1 MNGGSSSYGYK
12 MKSWVENRGLPVHTK
27 KVNRCSFRV
36 VYIEEFWE
44 WAERY
49 RSFIDFSKMEP
60 LALGEEP
67 DWVAEQRKKDF
78 EAYAIQRKDPWGE
91 DEDSRLKMLLSKHR
105 YSWAEISEMMHR
117 SHGAIARRCRDLGI
131 KDRPVSMELTGKRG
145 TWTSEDFEILADG
158 IRHGDSYA
166 AIGKAVGRSEKCVRS
181 KVYNDYLTENADKVR
196 EMLGDGA
203 WGHGAPEMDVRH
215 GFYISRTR
223 HQVRRDLSA
232 LATVLRKRMNDL
244 GYDPYWQRFMRTV
257 RRHLLRAQGKPLLC
271 GLPHREEEAGPAAL
285 VPRERHEPKIINC
298 PSRGAKLGVR
308 KERFMAEIKYIPVSK
323 LWRHPD
329 NPRKDLGDV
338 TELAE
343 SIKVNGVLQNLTVVP
358 LIGEITKKWDGE
370 SYRVIIGHRRLAAA
384 KLAGLEELPCVVVEM
399 SEREQLSTM
408 LTENMQRSDLT
419 VYEQAQGFQMMLD
432 MGDTVEDIAE
442 KSGFS
447 ATTVRR
453 RVKLLELDKDKF
465 KKSEERGVSLFEYM
479 ELDKLKSPERKNEM
493 LDYIG
498 TENFKY
504 KLKQAINDEAAEAR
518 KALWVEQ
525 LSTFATQI
533 TDKTGYKRV
542 NSFYTNGEV
551 KVDRPE
557 DADTIEYFFFV
568 ETWGYIVLMVKDEP
582 TTLTPEEEA
591 KEREEQLKQER
602 KDAAVKALSEATA
615 RAYELRADFVATVS
629 AAAIKKRLA
638 DIVALWAYAEYWDDT
653 GWLTEE
659 EISQATGVEPPA
671 EEDGD
676 SGDDAEFTLQ
686 AVTDALGKTPE
697 KALLRMIYARLGD
710 GKSEGYFRSYWN
722 SYTMKHEENEK
733 LDRIYALLV
742 KLGYEMSDDEKA
754 LQDGTHEL
762 FGEVT
767 DE

>member
-1 MNGGSSSYGYK
+1 
-12 MKSWVENRGLPVHTK
+12 
-27 KVNRCSFRV
+27 
-36 VYIEEFWE
+36 
-44 WAERY
+44 
-49 RSFIDFSKMEP
+49 
-60 LALGEEP
+60 
-67 DWVAEQRKKDF
+67 
-78 EAYAIQRKDPWGE
+78 
-91 DEDSRLKMLLSKHR
+91 
-105 YSWAEISEMMHR
+105 
-117 SHGAIARRCRDLGI
+117 
-131 KDRPVSMELTGKRG
+131 
-145 TWTSEDFEILADG
+145 
-158 IRHGDSYA
+158 
-166 AIGKAVGRSEKCVRS
+166 
-181 KVYNDYLTENADKVR
+181 
-196 EMLGDGA
+196 
-203 WGHGAPEMDVRH
+203 
-215 GFYISRTR
+215 
-223 HQVRRDLSA
+223 
-232 LATVLRKRMNDL
+232 
-244 GYDPYWQRFMRTV
+244 
-257 RRHLLRAQGKPLLC
+257 
-271 GLPHREEEAGPAAL
+271 
-285 VPRERHEPKIINC
+285 
-298 PSRGAKLGVR
+298 
-308 KERFMAEIKYIPVSK
+308 MAEIKYIPVSK
-323 LWRHPD
+323 LWKHPD

-479 ELDKLKSPERKNEM
+479 ELDKLKSPEHKNEM
-493 LDYIG
+493 LDFIG
-498 TENFKY
+498 TDNFKY
-504 KLKQAINDEAAEAR
+504 KLKQAIDAEAADERRAS
-518 KALWVEQ
+518 WVER
-525 LSTFATQI
+525 LSSFATQV
-533 TDKTGYKRV
+533 TDRTGYKFARSFYV
-542 NSFYTNGEV
+542 NSEV
-551 KVDRPE
+551 NVERPE
-557 DADTIEYFFFV
+557 DADTVEYFFIV
-568 ETWGYIVLMVKDEP
+568 ETYYITLMTKDAP

-591 KEREEQLKQER
+591 KKREEQMNQER
-602 KDAAVKALSEATA
+602 KNAAEKALSEATA

-629 AAAIKKRLA
+629 AAAIKKRLV

-653 GWLTEE
+653 SWLTEE
-659 EISQATGVEPPA
+659 EIAQATGA
-671 EEDGD
+671 ETLAEDDEDGE
-676 SGDDAEFTLQ
+676 DDAAFTLQ
-686 AVTDALGKTPE
+686 AVTDAIGKTPE

-762 FGEVT
+762 FGEAT

>member
-1 MNGGSSSYGYK
+1 
-12 MKSWVENRGLPVHTK
+12 
-27 KVNRCSFRV
+27 
-36 VYIEEFWE
+36 
-44 WAERY
+44 
-49 RSFIDFSKMEP
+49 
-60 LALGEEP
+60 
-67 DWVAEQRKKDF
+67 
-78 EAYAIQRKDPWGE
+78 
-91 DEDSRLKMLLSKHR
+91 
-105 YSWAEISEMMHR
+105 
-117 SHGAIARRCRDLGI
+117 
-131 KDRPVSMELTGKRG
+131 
-145 TWTSEDFEILADG
+145 
-158 IRHGDSYA
+158 
-166 AIGKAVGRSEKCVRS
+166 
-181 KVYNDYLTENADKVR
+181 
-196 EMLGDGA
+196 
-203 WGHGAPEMDVRH
+203 
-215 GFYISRTR
+215 
-223 HQVRRDLSA
+223 
-232 LATVLRKRMNDL
+232 
-244 GYDPYWQRFMRTV
+244 
-257 RRHLLRAQGKPLLC
+257 
-271 GLPHREEEAGPAAL
+271 
-285 VPRERHEPKIINC
+285 
-298 PSRGAKLGVR
+298 
-308 KERFMAEIKYIPVSK
+308 MAEIKYIPVKK
-323 LWRHPD
+323 LWQHPD

-582 TTLTPEEEA
+582 SKRYSGRLELKLNAAAKRMPKWVSV
-591 KEREEQLKQER
+591 KERLPEDRSDVLVVAYWHER
-602 KDAAVKALSEATA
+602 WGVYMGWCATERAKWSVHIGIGDRDDVAVT
-615 RAYELRADFVATVS
+615 
-629 AAAIKKRLA
+629 
-638 DIVALWAYAEYWDDT
+638 YWMP
-653 GWLTEE
+653 LP
-659 EISQATGVEPPA
+659 EPPK
-671 EEDGD
+671 ED
-676 SGDDAEFTLQ
+676 
-686 AVTDALGKTPE
+686 
-697 KALLRMIYARLGD
+697 
-710 GKSEGYFRSYWN
+710 
-722 SYTMKHEENEK
+722 
-733 LDRIYALLV
+733 DRN
-742 KLGYEMSDDEKA
+742 D
-754 LQDGTHEL
+754 
-762 FGEVT
+762 
-767 DE
+767 

>member
-1 MNGGSSSYGYK
+1 
-12 MKSWVENRGLPVHTK
+12 
-27 KVNRCSFRV
+27 
-36 VYIEEFWE
+36 
-44 WAERY
+44 
-49 RSFIDFSKMEP
+49 
-60 LALGEEP
+60 
-67 DWVAEQRKKDF
+67 
-78 EAYAIQRKDPWGE
+78 
-91 DEDSRLKMLLSKHR
+91 
-105 YSWAEISEMMHR
+105 
-117 SHGAIARRCRDLGI
+117 
-131 KDRPVSMELTGKRG
+131 
-145 TWTSEDFEILADG
+145 
-158 IRHGDSYA
+158 
-166 AIGKAVGRSEKCVRS
+166 
-181 KVYNDYLTENADKVR
+181 
-196 EMLGDGA
+196 
-203 WGHGAPEMDVRH
+203 
-215 GFYISRTR
+215 
-223 HQVRRDLSA
+223 
-232 LATVLRKRMNDL
+232 
-244 GYDPYWQRFMRTV
+244 
-257 RRHLLRAQGKPLLC
+257 
-271 GLPHREEEAGPAAL
+271 
-285 VPRERHEPKIINC
+285 
-298 PSRGAKLGVR
+298 
-308 KERFMAEIKYIPVSK
+308 MAEIKYIPVKK
-323 LWRHPD
+323 LWQHPD

-504 KLKQAINDEAAEAR
+504 KLKQAID
-518 KALWVEQ
+518 
-525 LSTFATQI
+525 
-533 TDKTGYKRV
+533 
-542 NSFYTNGEV
+542 
-551 KVDRPE
+551 
-557 DADTIEYFFFV
+557 
-568 ETWGYIVLMVKDEP
+568 
-582 TTLTPEEEA
+582 
-591 KEREEQLKQER
+591 
-602 KDAAVKALSEATA
+602 
-615 RAYELRADFVATVS
+615 
-629 AAAIKKRLA
+629 
-638 DIVALWAYAEYWDDT
+638 AEYWDDT
-653 GWLTEE
+653 SWLTEE
-659 EISQATGVEPPA
+659 EIAQATGA
-671 EEDGD
+671 ETIAEDNEDGE
-676 SGDDAEFTLQ
+676 GDAAFTLR
-686 AVTDALGKTPE
+686 AVTDAIGKTPE

-762 FGEVT
+762 FEEAT